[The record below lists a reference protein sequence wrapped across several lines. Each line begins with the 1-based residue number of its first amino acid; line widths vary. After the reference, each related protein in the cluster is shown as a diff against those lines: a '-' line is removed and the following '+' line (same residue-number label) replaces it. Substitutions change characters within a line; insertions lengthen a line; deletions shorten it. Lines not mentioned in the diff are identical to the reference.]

1 MKNIEIE
8 KYGEIIEME
17 NILIT
22 DFGDFFKSQVEKR
35 KDNKI
40 DFSSIHTLHGE
51 KTIMEQAFQDVKKE
65 SIV

>member
-8 KYGEIIEME
+8 KYGEIIDIE

-22 DFGDFFKSQVEKR
+22 DFGDFFKTQVENR

-40 DFSSIHTLHGE
+40 DFNSIRSLHGE
-51 KTIMEQAFQDVKKE
+51 KNIMEQAFQDIKKE